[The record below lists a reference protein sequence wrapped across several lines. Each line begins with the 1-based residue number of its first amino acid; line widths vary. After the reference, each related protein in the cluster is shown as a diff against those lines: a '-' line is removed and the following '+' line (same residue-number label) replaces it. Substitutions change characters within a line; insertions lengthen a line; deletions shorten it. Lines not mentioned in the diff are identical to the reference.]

1 MAASVNSSVV
11 PLLSWSPE
19 DLEVWL
25 LSQLADIYPR
35 KEVFS
40 VTADLF
46 EQGMDSLGATVLRH
60 RIIGTLQATPGVAGA
75 ARRITYSTIYNN
87 ASISK
92 LARFIVGTI
101 ADPNHLESG
110 SERTTAIENMIQKY
124 MNTRSV
130 VVPTA
135 TVLITGTT
143 GSLGSQLLDALLR
156 NQRVRKVYALN
167 RSHGGAT
174 SLKQRH
180 EERFLDKGFDLA
192 LLSDNRLVSLEGD
205 TSREDLGLQ
214 TKIFEEVFVIPSS
227 KNLPGFTD
235 CFLFSSVMLM

>member
-1 MAASVNSSVV
+1 VAASVTNSSVV
-11 PLLSWSPE
+11 PPFPWSPE

-25 LSQLADIYPR
+25 MSQLADIYPR
-35 KEVFS
+35 KEVSS

-46 EQGMDSLGATVLRH
+46 DQGMDSLGATVLRH

-87 ASISK
+87 PSISK

-110 SERTTAIENMIQKY
+110 FERTTAIENMILKY
-124 MNTRSV
+124 T
-130 VVPTA
+130 VPTA

-167 RSHGGAT
+167 RSHGGAK

-180 EERFLDKGFDLA
+180 EERFLDKGLDLG
-192 LLSDNRLVSLEGD
+192 LLLDNRLVLLKGD
-205 TSREDLGLQ
+205 TSRGDLGLQ
-214 TKIFEEVFVIPSS
+214 TEILEEVCVIPSS
-227 KNLPGFTD
+227 INLPGFTD
-235 CFLFSSVMLM
+235 SFSAP